1 MPATTPE
8 RHHDISAMFME
19 HAEDQFR
26 QGDLLQASE
35 KAWGA
40 VAHCIS
46 AIARERGWA
55 VGTHRHLITHA
66 EKLIAR
72 DAAQAERRHR
82 QWDAVELLHIN
93 FYQEIRSE
101 NQVRRGIEDA
111 KELIEAFRELA
122 DRPDTPKLP

>member
-46 AIARERGWA
+46 AIARESDGLSEHT
-55 VGTHRHLITHA
+55 GTWLLMPKSLSHGMPHKPSADIGSGMRSSCCTSIST
-66 EKLIAR
+66 
-72 DAAQAERRHR
+72 RR
-82 QWDAVELLHIN
+82 
-93 FYQEIRSE
+93 
-101 NQVRRGIEDA
+101 
-111 KELIEAFRELA
+111 
-122 DRPDTPKLP
+122 

>member
-46 AIARERGWA
+46 GIARKSGWP
-55 VGTHRHLITHA
+55 VGTHKHLVDHA
-66 EKLIAR
+66 ERLIAR
-72 DAAQAERRHR
+72 DDAQAERRHR
-82 QWDAVELLHIN
+82 QWDAVELLHVN

-111 KELIEAFRELA
+111 KELIEAFKELA
-122 DRPDTPKLP
+122 GLPDTPESP